1 MGIFVGICPTARS
14 MVGGLWNHVCFR
26 LSFFLLRR
34 REHLFDQ
41 HLRGALNC
49 PSGIWILGDL
59 GRDNGPFEDQGQ
71 LIGQHLRLFS
81 GSPNAEILDAGKS
94 ASAAW
99 PKLQLDVKYAKLEAR
114 YLRPVGG

>member
-1 MGIFVGICPTARS
+1 
-14 MVGGLWNHVCFR
+14 
-26 LSFFLLRR
+26 
-34 REHLFDQ
+34 
-41 HLRGALNC
+41 
-49 PSGIWILGDL
+49 
-59 GRDNGPFEDQGQ
+59 
-71 LIGQHLRLFS
+71 LFS